1 MQPTWQDI
9 IEITKQFRNMKV
21 EYWLNENLFT
31 LSWWILFITTIGIF
45 IVWLILLDKKRIMEI
60 IIYGL
65 LVTYIAVIADSIGVA
80 LLLWHYPN
88 TLLPAPLIV
97 EIHRV
102 QMPVIYMLI
111 YQYFPAWKPFLI
123 ATTLNAFVFAFILEP
138 ILIWLKI
145 YEPYHWEHV
154 YSLLP
159 YILIAVVL
167 KFVVNKFKQQDQNY
181 K

>member
-9 IEITKQFRNMKV
+9 FDLAKQSRDMKL

-31 LSWWILFITTIGIF
+31 PSWWILFVTTIGAF
-45 IVWLILLDKKRIMEI
+45 IIWLVLLDKKRIMEML
-60 IIYGL
+60 IYGF
-65 LVTYIAVIADSIGVA
+65 LVTYIAVIADAIGVA

-97 EIHRV
+97 EVHRV
-102 QMPVIYMLI
+102 QMPIIYMLI

-123 ATTLNAFVFAFILEP
+123 AVTINAFIFAFILEP
-138 ILIWLKI
+138 ALVWLNV
-145 YEPYHWEHV
+145 YEPYHWKHI
-154 YSLLP
+154 YSFLP
-159 YILIAVVL
+159 YIMIAAGFKL
-167 KFVVNKFKQQDQNY
+167 TVNKLKQMDQNY